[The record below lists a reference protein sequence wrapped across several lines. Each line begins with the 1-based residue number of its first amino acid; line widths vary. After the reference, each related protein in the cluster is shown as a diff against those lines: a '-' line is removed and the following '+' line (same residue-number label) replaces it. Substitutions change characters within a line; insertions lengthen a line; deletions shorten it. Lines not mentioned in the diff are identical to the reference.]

1 MGIFKKLFVIA
12 TSAILAVA
20 SVAPISASAVEKG
33 TSAANDPRVLPVYT
47 NFNLGGTFTDWQ
59 TTCSAFLL
67 TSRIVVTAQ
76 HCTINGSGG
85 TPKLA
90 KDFVVGKPGE
100 LTTNLEPNKYRASAI
115 YRMSNFRWSN
125 IATDHSF
132 QNDVAIAVFDK
143 DISAVA
149 DVKFLTREQYEDLRA
164 KGAKSWIGGY
174 GYQSVEHR
182 SQNGKPIYPAKAASH
197 FISEQVHKAAVLAHF
212 AKTRRTY
219 YDEKLWGMAFD
230 SYATGTI
237 CDRDSGS
244 SYFSTNGSEVTYFGL
259 ANGPLSITNCMSNG
273 MPAWT
278 EPMMGFYP
286 TFAFQDLLD
295 QAFAYVAANPI
306 AKPTVKPVTKQTIV
320 CMKGKLS
327 KKVTAVKPVCPK
339 GYKKVGK

>member
-1 MGIFKKLFVIA
+1 MGILKKPSLISTA
-12 TSAILAVA
+12 ALLAVA
-20 SVAPISASAVEKG
+20 SISPNAAVAVENG
-33 TSAANDPRVLPVYT
+33 TSAANDPRILPVYT
-47 NFNLGGTFTDWQ
+47 DFNPNGDNRNWI

-85 TPKLA
+85 SEKLP

-100 LTTNLEPNKYRASAI
+100 LTTNLETNKFRASAM
-115 YRMSNFRWSN
+115 YRMANFQWSN

-132 QNDVAIAVFDK
+132 HNDVAIAVFDK
-143 DISAVA
+143 DISPVA
-149 DVKFLTREQYEDLRA
+149 DVKFLTREQYEDLRS
-164 KGAKSWIGGY
+164 KGAGSWIGGY

-244 SYFSTNGSEVTYFGL
+244 SYFAVNGSDVTYLGL
-259 ANGPLSITNCMSNG
+259 ANGPLSITNCMANG
-273 MPAWT
+273 MPPWT

-286 TFAFQDLLD
+286 TFVFQDLLD
-295 QAFAYVAANPI
+295 QAFAYVSAHPI
-306 AKPTVKPVTKQTIV
+306 AKPIAKPLAKQTIV
-320 CMKGKLS
+320 CMNGKLS

-339 GYKKVGK
+339 GYKKVTK